1 MNNSDEMYELMIDK
15 ETLKGIERAA
25 KLKGLTL
32 SAFLDFCIA
41 DGVNRAIHLENV
53 IPKIFP

>member
-1 MNNSDEMYELMIDK
+1 MIDK